1 MSSENRWSDLRPR
14 VITGGSLALVGVGA
28 MFAGG
33 PVFLAV
39 CAISCGIMVWEVA
52 RLVDPTVTD
61 RAALVGI
68 LAVAT
73 VQLAPELPPAIRL
86 PLAFLPPLLGYFILT
101 QRRRLFLVFA
111 VAIQVAAYGLSDFRA
126 EHGVIWLVWLVLL
139 VVATDIAGY
148 FVGKTV
154 GGPKFWPQISPNKT
168 WSGTVAGWVC
178 AAIIGA
184 IFLGFTNAG
193 RDIIWISVLASFA
206 AQMGD
211 IAESALKR
219 HVGAKDS
226 SDLLPGHGGLYD
238 RFDGLLGASLFML
251 LVAQFTPIPGLA
263 Q

>member
-1 MSSENRWSDLRPR
+1 MSSEGRWSDLRPR
-14 VITGGSLALVGVGA
+14 VITGGSLAIVGIAA

-39 CAISCGIMVWEVA
+39 CAISAGIMVWEVA
-52 RLVDPTVTD
+52 RLVDHSVAD

-73 VQLAPELPPAIRL
+73 VQLAPDLPPAMRF
-86 PLAFLPPLLGYFILT
+86 PLAFLPPILGYFILT
-101 QRRRLFLVFA
+101 ERRRLFLVFA
-111 VAIQVAAYGLSDFRA
+111 VAIQVAAYGLSNFRA
-126 EHGVIWLVWLVLL
+126 EHGVTWLVWLVLL
-139 VVATDIAGY
+139 VVATDVAGY
-148 FVGKTV
+148 FAGKSI
-154 GGPKFWPQISPNKT
+154 GGPKFWPQISPSKT

-184 IFLGFTNAG
+184 LFLTFTNAG
-193 RDIIWISVLASFA
+193 RDIVWISVLAAIA
-206 AQMGD
+206 AQFGD

-219 HVGAKDS
+219 HVGVKDS

>member
-1 MSSENRWSDLRPR
+1 MSSEGRWSDLRPR
-14 VITGGSLALVGVGA
+14 VITGGSLAVVGVGA

-33 PVFLAV
+33 PVFLAL
-39 CAISCGIMVWEVA
+39 CAISAGIMVWEVA
-52 RLVDPTVTD
+52 RLVDPGVTD
-61 RAALVGI
+61 RAALIGI
-68 LAVAT
+68 LTVAV
-73 VQLAPELPPAIRL
+73 VQLAPDLPGAFRL
-86 PLAFLPPLLGYFILT
+86 PLAFLPPILGYFILT

-111 VAIQVAAYGLSDFRA
+111 VAIQVAAYGLSNFRA
-126 EHGVIWLVWLVLL
+126 EHGVTWLVWLVLL

-148 FVGKTV
+148 FAGKSL
-154 GGPKFWPQISPNKT
+154 GGPKFWPRISPNKT

-178 AAIIGA
+178 AALIGA
-184 IFLGFTNAG
+184 LFLTFTDAG
-193 RDIIWISVLASFA
+193 RDIIWISVLAALA
-206 AQMGD
+206 AQFGD

-251 LVAQFTPIPGLA
+251 LVASVTPIPGLA